1 MNELKIKE
9 IEFLGD
15 KLVAAQDKEG
25 TIWIATKWVCK
36 NLGLTEDQTKNERKR
51 INKDLVLKQGRSNL
65 TLPTNSGKQTIICLK
80 LDFLPIWLAKIS
92 ITPSMKENNPVLV
105 EKLVKYQLKAK
116 DVLAAAFLQ
125 QPTVSYQYALP
136 PSAFESA
143 AALGRLI
150 ERIMKLQGSAPYE
163 IAFTLRAVFQ
173 QAGIDVPECF
183 VKIPAYEQLQI
194 DFRENLGF

>member
-15 KLVAAQDKEG
+15 TLVAAQDKEG
-25 TIWIATKWVCK
+25 KIWAGASYFCK
-36 NLGLTEDQTKNERKR
+36 ALGMNKNEKDRQIKNIQVDETLKR
-51 INKDLVLKQGRSNL
+51 GCVKFDAGVFDANNE
-65 TLPTNSGKQTIICLK
+65 TIALK
-80 LDFLPIWLAKIS
+80 LDFIPIWLAKIT
-92 ITPSMKENNPVLV
+92 ITPTMKENNPTLS
-105 EKLVKYQLKAK
+105 EKLIQYQLKAK
-116 DVLAAAFLQ
+116 DALAAAFLQ

-143 AALGRLI
+143 ANLGRLI
-150 ERIMKLQGSAPYE
+150 ERIMKLQGSAPHE